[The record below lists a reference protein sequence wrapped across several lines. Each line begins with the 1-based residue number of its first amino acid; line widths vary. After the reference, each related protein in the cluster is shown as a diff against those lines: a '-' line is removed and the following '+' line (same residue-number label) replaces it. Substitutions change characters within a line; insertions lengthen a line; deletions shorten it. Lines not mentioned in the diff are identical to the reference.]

1 MKQSIHVW
9 IGEISKKFNRLL
21 RVGVDFERLR
31 CGPRRLRARLVGR
44 ELVASRGG
52 PVLLLLLLLL
62 LLVFRRHDDDDVCD
76 DESRCF

>member
-9 IGEISKKFNRLL
+9 IGEISKKFNLLL

-52 PVLLLLLLLL
+52 PVLLLLLLL
-62 LLVFRRHDDDDVCD
+62 VFRRHDDDDVCD
-76 DESRCF
+76 DGSRCF

>member
-52 PVLLLLLLLL
+52 PVLLLLL
-62 LLVFRRHDDDDVCD
+62 VFRRHDDDDVCD

>member
-62 LLVFRRHDDDDVCD
+62 LVFRRHDDDVCD

>member
-52 PVLLLLLLLL
+52 PVLLLLLL
-62 LLVFRRHDDDDVCD
+62 VFRRHDDDDVCD

>member
-52 PVLLLLLLLL
+52 PVLLLLLLL
-62 LLVFRRHDDDDVCD
+62 VFRRHDDDVCD

>member
-52 PVLLLLLLLL
+52 PVLLLLL
-62 LLVFRRHDDDDVCD
+62 VFRRHDDDDVCG

>member
-21 RVGVDFERLR
+21 RVGIDFERLR

-52 PVLLLLLLLL
+52 PVLLLL
-62 LLVFRRHDDDDVCD
+62 VFRRHDDDDVCD